1 MRRSINSKKEAAIT
15 PKLCPW
21 IKWSHPPH
29 SFNMPSSPATES
41 DALLPGTLSPT
52 KVTNKAPPPQ
62 SCCCFVYDNVLQP
75 LIYLTLTAVLIGLL
89 TGAWWMGKEE
99 HKPYVLPLL
108 LMSVLPAVVIMYFV
122 YAWKSRTSAP
132 LSLVVGCYICGI
144 LACAPVSLVEALVS
158 TLFFPSTSGQVKYH
172 AELSLGQCLGLA
184 AISAFLVAALIE
196 EGFKF
201 MFITWRAQD
210 ESSGRFLTTYG
221 IVVLA
226 ISASLGFATLENATY
241 ILAPH
246 TRISD
251 AFYTAAFRSV
261 LSVPLHVV
269 CGALGGWA
277 IAKRQRNG
285 QHANT
290 LLVSKS
296 SGKSNVSIWIAFG
309 VPFMIHGLFDFSL
322 EVAPAITPFL
332 TQPQV
337 LTTTYICISMAAT
350 IVLCASVYAI
360 WVVVDMHEHSKDELP
375 REEASA
381 WPSVQSFE
389 EGAGCASGREEDSV
403 KDWKR

>member
-1 MRRSINSKKEAAIT
+1 
-15 PKLCPW
+15 
-21 IKWSHPPH
+21 
-29 SFNMPSSPATES
+29 
-41 DALLPGTLSPT
+41 
-52 KVTNKAPPPQ
+52 
-62 SCCCFVYDNVLQP
+62 
-75 LIYLTLTAVLIGLL
+75 LTLTAVLIGLL

-261 LSVPLHVV
+261 LSVAFAPRVG
-269 CGALGGWA
+269 GA
-277 IAKRQRNG
+277 
-285 QHANT
+285 
-290 LLVSKS
+290 
-296 SGKSNVSIWIAFG
+296 
-309 VPFMIHGLFDFSL
+309 
-322 EVAPAITPFL
+322 
-332 TQPQV
+332 
-337 LTTTYICISMAAT
+337 
-350 IVLCASVYAI
+350 
-360 WVVVDMHEHSKDELP
+360 
-375 REEASA
+375 
-381 WPSVQSFE
+381 
-389 EGAGCASGREEDSV
+389 
-403 KDWKR
+403 